1 MIISFHLFQSL
12 YVFIFYSLVVTM
24 TSSKVLSRLVI
35 MGILVLLLIL
45 EVGGRVFQY
54 FTIYYM
60 GILDLPFF
68 RSRKFLLLVT
78 SFCCCCCLFKSQMD
92 IKFYQML
99 FLHLFGQ
106 SNFFPVFFFLM

>member
-12 YVFIFYSLVVTM
+12 YVFVFYSLVVTT
-24 TSSKVLSRLVI
+24 TSSTVLNRLVI

-45 EVGGRVFQY
+45 EVGGRIFQY

-68 RSRKFLLLVT
+68 RSRKFLSIT
-78 SFCCCCCLFKSQMD
+78 S
-92 IKFYQML
+92 Y
-99 FLHLFGQ
+99 
-106 SNFFPVFFFLM
+106 